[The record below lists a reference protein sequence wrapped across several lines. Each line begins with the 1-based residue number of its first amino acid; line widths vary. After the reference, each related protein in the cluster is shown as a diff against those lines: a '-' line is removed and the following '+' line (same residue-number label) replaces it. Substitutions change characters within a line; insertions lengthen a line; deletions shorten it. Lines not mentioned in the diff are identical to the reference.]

1 MNKHMYID
9 NDTCIYIYIKYMQA
23 SITLR
28 SITVHWIRL
37 HYIYTHTHIYIYAQ
51 PPPRTHHKT
60 VYTDIFFKSIHFHT
74 AIHQWESTNMLTPP
88 SPTPLSMTKR
98 LSFPTLHVVLKAQL
112 MRLPEKSHW
121 TRTGIDCHW
130 SYYWLFWFYVQSFA
144 SVKQEHYRFF
154 VFVKRFFL
162 FTNSRSDHDIIFV
175 IEKFPCSKLANTNC
189 SR

>member
-1 MNKHMYID
+1 MSFKSL
-9 NDTCIYIYIKYMQA
+9 TTGVYIYICSA
-23 SITLR
+23 
-28 SITVHWIRL
+28 
-37 HYIYTHTHIYIYAQ
+37 
-51 PPPRTHHKT
+51 PPPEPTTRRFIL
-60 VYTDIFFKSIHFHT
+60 IFSINLF
-74 AIHQWESTNMLTPP
+74 ISTQPFINENQQICSPP
-88 SPTPLSMTKR
+88 LSPTPLSMTKR